1 VDYPRAE
8 DVLAIYSPVRSLSVE
23 TKSYGEKIMKESD
36 RPGHISR
43 RDTIRL
49 LPMSATLVAGAG
61 AVTAS
66 SIPCAA
72 WAAVSASCETTAH
85 SGRDSADTAQDL
97 AKLAAEHFEPL
108 VGETF
113 TIGDNAV
120 TLRNVRRGPKTGSA
134 FREQFA
140 VVFDAPQQL
149 SIPSGPLL
157 VSHPAIGRHD
167 LLVSQIIDGRA
178 LEICFS

>member
-1 VDYPRAE
+1 
-8 DVLAIYSPVRSLSVE
+8 
-23 TKSYGEKIMKESD
+23 MKESD

-66 SIPCAA
+66 SIPGAA

-113 TIGDNAV
+113 TIGGNEV
-120 TLRNVRRGPKTGSA
+120 TLRGVRRGPKTGSR

-140 VVFDAPQQL
+140 VVFDAPQQP
-149 SIPSGPLL
+149 SIPSEPLL

>member
-1 VDYPRAE
+1 
-8 DVLAIYSPVRSLSVE
+8 
-23 TKSYGEKIMKESD
+23 MKESD

-43 RDTIRL
+43 RDAIRL
-49 LPMSATLVAGAG
+49 LPMSATLVAA

-66 SIPCAA
+66 SIPNAA

-85 SGRDSADTAQDL
+85 GGQDWADTAQDL

-120 TLRNVRRGPKTGSA
+120 MGIMNGKG
-134 FREQFA
+134 
-140 VVFDAPQQL
+140 VVD
-149 SIPSGPLL
+149 
-157 VSHPAIGRHD
+157 
-167 LLVSQIIDGRA
+167 DGRYFYFY
-178 LEICFS
+178 LERV

>member
-1 VDYPRAE
+1 
-8 DVLAIYSPVRSLSVE
+8 
-23 TKSYGEKIMKESD
+23 MKESD

-49 LPMSATLVAGAG
+49 LPMSATLVAGA
-61 AVTAS
+61 VTAN
-66 SIPCAA
+66 SIPGAA
-72 WAAVSASCETTAH
+72 WAAVSAPCSEAAQ
-85 SGRDSADTAQDL
+85 SGQSLADTAQDL

-120 TLRNVRRGPKTGSA
+120 TLRNVRRGPKTGSR

-149 SIPSGPLL
+149 SIPSAPLP

>member
-1 VDYPRAE
+1 
-8 DVLAIYSPVRSLSVE
+8 
-23 TKSYGEKIMKESD
+23 MKESD

-49 LPMSATLVAGAG
+49 LPMSATLVAGA
-61 AVTAS
+61 VTAS
-66 SIPCAA
+66 SIPNAA
-72 WAAVSASCETTAH
+72 WAAVSASYETTAH
-85 SGRDSADTAQDL
+85 SGQDSPDTAQDL

-113 TIGDNAV
+113 TIGGNEV
-120 TLRNVRRGPKTGSA
+120 TLSVRRGPKTGSR

-140 VVFDAPQQL
+140 VVFDAPQQQSL
-149 SIPSGPLL
+149 PSEPLL
-157 VSHPAIGRHD
+157 VSHPAIGRHN

>member
-1 VDYPRAE
+1 V
-8 DVLAIYSPVRSLSVE
+8 SVE
-23 TKSYGEKIMKESD
+23 TKSYGEKAMKESN
-36 RPGHISR
+36 RPGNISR

-49 LPMSATLVAGAG
+49 LPMSATLVAGA
-61 AVTAS
+61 VTAGA
-66 SIPCAA
+66 IPSAA
-72 WAAVSASCETTAH
+72 WAAVSAPCGDAAH
-85 SGRDSADTAQDL
+85 SGQRSADTTQDL

-113 TIGDNAV
+113 TIGDNEV
-120 TLRNVRRGPKTGSA
+120 TLRDVRHGPKTGSH
-134 FREQFA
+134 FRQQFA
-140 VVFDAPQQL
+140 VVFDAPPQL
-149 SIPSGPLL
+149 SIQPEPLP